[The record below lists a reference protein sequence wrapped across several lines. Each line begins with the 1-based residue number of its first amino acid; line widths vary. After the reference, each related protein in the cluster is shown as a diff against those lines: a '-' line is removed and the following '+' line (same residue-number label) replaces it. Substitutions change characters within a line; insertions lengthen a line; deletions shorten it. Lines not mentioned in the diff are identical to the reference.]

1 MITRLLLFLAFMGL
15 SLSGYSQYGRLEPLK
30 EGDTTY
36 MVMRTPKET
45 LKKFDESNDKKI
57 RRMGDQIET
66 IERNLDLWRADF
78 ILNRTS
84 NPNMMFFIKT
94 LKSLEEQ
101 GVVTNNYVQEALL
114 YTGQKR
120 GAY

>member
-45 LKKFDESNDKKI
+45 LKKFAESNDKKI

>member
-45 LKKFDESNDKKI
+45 LKKFAESNDKKI

-101 GVVTNNYVQEALL
+101 GVVTNN
-114 YTGQKR
+114 
-120 GAY
+120 